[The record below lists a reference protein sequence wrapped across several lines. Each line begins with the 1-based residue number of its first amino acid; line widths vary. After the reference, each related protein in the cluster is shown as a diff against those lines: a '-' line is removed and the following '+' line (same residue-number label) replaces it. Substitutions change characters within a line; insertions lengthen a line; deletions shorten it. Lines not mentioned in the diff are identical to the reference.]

1 VKNYLAK
8 GEELFERYNM
18 LGKVNQVEAE
28 WPNLT
33 EDQRELALNKIDKE
47 ATELLLSTEKHCRKL
62 RTGAIAFLPELSKK
76 GLT

>member
-1 VKNYLAK
+1 MENYLTK
-8 GEELFERYNM
+8 SEELFERHNM

-28 WPNLT
+28 WLNLT
-33 EDQRELALNKIDKE
+33 EDQIELALNKIDKE
-47 ATELLLSTEKHCRKL
+47 VMELLLSTEKYCRKL